1 MPARSLLHCTPGD
14 PCCLPFYL
22 SACGMLLTIIHY
34 HQMAEWLVENL
45 PAGGVVGVDPSV
57 HAVSD
62 IQELEKALKVRPSV
76 RPSAF

>member
-1 MPARSLLHCTPGD
+1 
-14 PCCLPFYL
+14 
-22 SACGMLLTIIHY
+22 MLLTIIHY